1 MRRTLTQR
9 TVMMTALMLAV
20 GLLSTIWLGARTS
33 AQEQATPKPAEE
45 TMEQKHKNIQALKGV
60 PASQLYQIM
69 NQFNVALGAD
79 CAFCHVKNGEQWEW
93 DKDDKRAKQTA
104 RRMIQLTMGL
114 NRDFFQGRPQV
125 SCYTCHQGAEHP
137 RGVAALPR
145 DFAEKHE
152 EAARP
157 AAGWPTPQQILDKYV
172 QAVGGA
178 EAAAKLGSR
187 ILKGSYLTARNQSFP
202 LEMKIAGPDKWVQTM
217 TVPGVGTQSAGVSGS
232 ASWLK
237 DSRENRP
244 LSPLELSRFSSQVKA
259 LEPLQLVAPYP
270 RLNFGG
276 RVKIGDREAW
286 ILSGLTPDRKR
297 VRYFFDAQTGLLLRR
312 AVIGETVVGQDPEQT
327 DYEDYRE
334 VNGVKIPFT
343 IRTSYLDAFFSGTR
357 KLTDV
362 KAAALDD
369 AQFNS
374 PAK

>member
-9 TVMMTALMLAV
+9 TLMMTALMLAV
-20 GLLSTIWLGARTS
+20 GLLSAIWLNTRIS
-33 AQEQATPKPAEE
+33 AQEQAAAKPAEE

-60 PASQLYQIM
+60 PASQLYPIM

-79 CAFCHVKNGEQWEW
+79 CVFCHVKNGDQWEW

-104 RRMIQLTMGL
+104 RRMIQLTLDL
-114 NRDFFQGRPQV
+114 NKNFFQGRPQV
-125 SCYTCHQGAEHP
+125 SCYTCHQGEEHP

-157 AAGWPTPQQILDKYV
+157 ASGWPTPQQILDKYT

-178 EAAAKLGSR
+178 DAAAKLSSR
-187 ILKGSYLTARNQSFP
+187 VLKGSYLTARNQSFP
-202 LEMKIAGPDKWVQTM
+202 LELKIAGPDKWVQTM
-217 TVPGVGTQSAGVSGS
+217 TVPGAGAQSVGVNGS

-237 DSRENRP
+237 DNRENRP
-244 LSPLELSRFSSQVKA
+244 LSPLELSRFSSQAKA
-259 LEPLQLVAPYP
+259 LEPLQIAAPYP

-276 RVKIGDREAW
+276 KTKVGDREAW
-286 ILSGLTPDRKR
+286 ILGGMTPDRKR
-297 VRYFFDAQTGLLLRR
+297 VRYFFDTQTGLLLRR
-312 AVIGETVVGQDPEQT
+312 TVISETVVGQDPEQT
-327 DYEDYRE
+327 DYEDYRD

-343 IRTSYLDAFFSGTR
+343 IRTSYLDAFFSATR
-357 KLTDV
+357 KLTEV
-362 KAAALDD
+362 KAASLDD
-369 AQFNS
+369 AQFNP